1 MDSYLD
7 LSEKPQPNDY
17 AMAVETLF
25 NGLKGKLSKEGYE
38 KCLVWLDIALKFDIP
53 ENMQVGMVMTV
64 GDCFWALGNKEKA
77 KESYNQAY
85 MLTLK
90 SKNQQFVIQM
100 QQVLKQKLS
109 QLE

>member
-1 MDSYLD
+1 
-7 LSEKPQPNDY
+7 
-17 AMAVETLF
+17 
-25 NGLKGKLSKEGYE
+25 
-38 KCLVWLDIALKFDIP
+38 
-53 ENMQVGMVMTV
+53 MTV